1 MGPAQRKL
9 YEKAVGQH
17 GIVTTEDA
25 RELGIDGAVLRMLH
39 SRGRLERL
47 SRGVYRFPEMPAGPL
62 DQYAA
67 ATFWPQGVRG
77 VLSHI
82 SALDRHDLCD
92 VNPSRIDL
100 TLPRAYDLNPRRE
113 VPAHL
118 HLHFEDIPSAD
129 LTLLEGLPIVTP
141 VRAIVDAIS
150 SAVRAELIQQAI
162 DTLKERGM
170 LSRSEVRR
178 IDDARHRAGAT

>member
-1 MGPAQRKL
+1 MGPAQRQL
-9 YEKAVGQH
+9 YEKATGQH
-17 GIVTTEDA
+17 GIVTTNDA

-39 SRGRLERL
+39 SRGRMVRL

-77 VLSHI
+77 VLSHAT
-82 SALDRHDLCD
+82 ALERHDLCD

-100 TLPRAYDLNPRRE
+100 TLPRAYDVNPRRE
-113 VPAHL
+113 IPGHL
-118 HLHFEDIPSAD
+118 QLHFEDIPSED
-129 LTLLEGLPIVTP
+129 LTMIEGLPIVTP
-141 VRAIVDAIS
+141 LRAIVDTITGG
-150 SAVRAELIQQAI
+150 VRADLVQQAI

-170 LSRSEVRR
+170 LSRTEARR
-178 IDDARHRAGAT
+178 IADVRKHGAA